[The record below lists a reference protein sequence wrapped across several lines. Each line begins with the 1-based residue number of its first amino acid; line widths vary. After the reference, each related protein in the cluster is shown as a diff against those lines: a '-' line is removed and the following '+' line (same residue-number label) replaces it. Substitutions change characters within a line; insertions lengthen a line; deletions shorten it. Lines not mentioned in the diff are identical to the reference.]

1 MMRPPGVVVVV
12 VGLAVLLATSMAAAK
27 QVPTAVAT
35 IAAPEQVTTIG
46 CGGVAMGVA
55 VNGREPG
62 TRRVLGVVAA
72 PRTYLANVGSNP
84 AAAPFH
90 FWTKAGIEVRAGA
103 AVTVT
108 VSKRWQSR
116 VRVTW
121 GHEEG
126 TTLRFA
132 RCSLG
137 AKWNPYPG
145 GFLSR
150 TAAVCVPLIFATGH
164 RSATLLFGVG
174 RHC

>member
-1 MMRPPGVVVVV
+1 MLSAVVLFFL
-12 VGLAVLLATSMAAAK
+12 GAAAAAT
-27 QVPTAVAT
+27 QVGDAAARTSAVPTV
-35 IAAPEQVTTIG
+35 G
-46 CGGVAMGVA
+46 CGGVAIGVA

-62 TRRVLGVVAA
+62 ARRVLGVVSA
-72 PRTYLANVGSNP
+72 PRSYLANVGSNP

-90 FWTKAGIEVRAGA
+90 FWTKAGIDVRAGA

-108 VSKRWQSR
+108 VAKRWQSR
-116 VRVTW
+116 VRITW
-121 GHEEG
+121 GNEVG

-137 AKWNPYPG
+137 ARWNPYPG

-150 TAAVCVPLIFATGH
+150 TAAVCVPLIFTAGQRH
-164 RSATLLFGVG
+164 ATLLFGVG